1 MAEAAKKVKKTS
13 LFSRLIK
20 FLKEVKAEL
29 KKVMWPNR
37 KQVINNTA
45 VVIVSIAI
53 VGVVIW
59 VLDSIFGQAVQLLIK

>member
-1 MAEAAKKVKKTS
+1 MAEAAKKAKKVS
-13 LFSRLIK
+13 LFSKMIK

-59 VLDSIFGQAVQLLIK
+59 VLDSIFGEAVKLLIK